1 MWLFH
6 RFFYEKPQHVKK
18 WISIAVTLVDSNFQL
33 KWTDF
38 LPHFIWPWVKK
49 KPALD
54 LRLPS
59 FMQDLDQFFIIHKMQ
74 FVFLC
79 SFLVYI
85 FADLIACKPDARH
98 KQCEKYV
105 KNVFMHSPSPIRVQS
120 RFEFQIGHSITK
132 VCTTLSTDQRYTF
145 IFSYLNRADKNWAH
159 FWKTKNFKNQSFQ
172 TISITFISWSPN

>member
-1 MWLFH
+1 MDVFTLCFSEKLPTAGNLAFILEGNDLIWNAQCFPPQIQRAGLTTVQVLWYMWLFH

-79 SFLVYI
+79 SFLVGIY
-85 FADLIACKPDARH
+85 FCWFDCL
-98 KQCEKYV
+98 
-105 KNVFMHSPSPIRVQS
+105 
-120 RFEFQIGHSITK
+120 
-132 VCTTLSTDQRYTF
+132 
-145 IFSYLNRADKNWAH
+145 
-159 FWKTKNFKNQSFQ
+159 
-172 TISITFISWSPN
+172 